1 MALISTERTVDDVRA
16 TFTPTEIVDEA
27 LIEALADMG
36 VAEQALE
43 RCAGVAVLRG
53 MLADARR
60 SLECVRL
67 CLAVNFPQGQCAD
80 TAIQERRAA

>member
-1 MALISTERTVDDVRA
+1 MTLITTERTGDDVRA
-16 TFTPTEIVDEA
+16 AFTPAEIVDEA
-27 LIEALADMG
+27 LIEALADVG

-67 CLAVNFPQGQCAD
+67 CLLVEFPQGQRAD
-80 TAIQERRAA
+80 TAL